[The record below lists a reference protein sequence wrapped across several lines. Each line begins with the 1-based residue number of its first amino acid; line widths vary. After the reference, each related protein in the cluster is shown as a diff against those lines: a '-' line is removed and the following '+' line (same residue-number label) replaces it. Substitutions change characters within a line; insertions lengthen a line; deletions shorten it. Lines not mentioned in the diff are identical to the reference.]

1 MDKGGIPD
9 AFPNL
14 KNFPQLK
21 HIETSPNH
29 ATSNKSRHFL
39 SDGLMHHIVISP
51 EAVAQF
57 WIRGT
62 EKLPYHCTAY
72 CQSGKFLELS
82 WAVLISSSVLSGTSE
97 NLAGSLCLPICKTK
111 ENLQCSMDRTF
122 PACKINGTSNFIGLP
137 LQLCERNDI
146 HFLWYSMCIDVHTC
160 IYFGIHFWLFLQNP
174 LAQGNLKMMVT
185 KRNLL
190 FQGLIFRFH
199 VKFQGCKHLIFQRQ
213 NFLRTWAWPIY
224 GWLSPSCP
232 CQKACSQRQSSRDPV
247 V

>member
-1 MDKGGIPD
+1 MLDPLCHSPQPDWSAWSIGGPEAPKHIMFEGGKKNWVEMMDKGGIPD

-21 HIETSPNH
+21 HIETSSNH

-62 EKLPYHCTAY
+62 EKLPYPLHSILSIW
-72 CQSGKFLELS
+72 QIWILELS

-111 ENLQCSMDRTF
+111 RKPAMPYGSNF
-122 PACKINGTSNFIGLP
+122 PACKINGTSNFIVLP
-137 LQLCERNDI
+137 LRLCERNDM
-146 HFLWYSMCIDVHTC
+146 HFLWYSMCIDVHAYILESISDC
-160 IYFGIHFWLFLQNP
+160 
-174 LAQGNLKMMVT
+174 
-185 KRNLL
+185 
-190 FQGLIFRFH
+190 
-199 VKFQGCKHLIFQRQ
+199 
-213 NFLRTWAWPIY
+213 
-224 GWLSPSCP
+224 
-232 CQKACSQRQSSRDPV
+232 
-247 V
+247 